1 MFGCHCWYTSST
13 TQTPLALSAGES
25 ETYGLTKACARSLGT
40 RQLALDLGFA
50 RHGALGLQI
59 STDSTTA
66 IGVASRRGSG
76 KIRHIE
82 TGCLWIQ
89 SALLAGRFKLLKV
102 LGKLNP
108 GDLMTK
114 GLSSA
119 DIVGHLKRLYMYYG
133 ASRSTALPESSFVQ
147 RRKGAVVSVPTS

>member
-1 MFGCHCWYTSST
+1 MWR
-13 TQTPLALSAGES
+13 
-25 ETYGLTKACARSLGT
+25 CARSLGT
-40 RQLALDLGFA
+40 RQLALDLGFG
-50 RHGALGLQI
+50 RHGPLGLQI

-89 SALLAGRFKLLKV
+89 AALLAGPFKLLKC
-102 LGKLNP
+102 LGKVNP

-114 GLSSA
+114 GLSGP
-119 DIVGHLKRLYMYYG
+119 DTVGHLKRLYMYYG
-133 ASRSTALPESSFVQ
+133 AVRSTALPESSFVQ
-147 RRKGAVVSVPTS
+147 RRKGTVPGVPTS